1 MSDEARPEP
10 PSAATDPAGGDPT
23 LASDDELVAEGLRA
37 LRAEGPSEASRQ
49 QLLAGLGLDDEPR
62 RRSRLLLREPFAS
75 VTQGLALGLV
85 LGLVLVVLRVL
96 IR

>member
-1 MSDEARPEP
+1 VSDEARPEHLH
-10 PSAATDPAGGDPT
+10 AAPDHVGGGRSPE
-23 LASDDELVAEGLRA
+23 SDDELVAEGLRA

-49 QLLAGLGLDDEPR
+49 QLLLELGLDAEPR
-62 RRSRLLLREPFAS
+62 RLSRSPLREPFGS
-75 VTQGLALGLV
+75 ISQGLALGLA

>member
-1 MSDEARPEP
+1 MSDEARPEHP
-10 PSAATDPAGGDPT
+10 RAASDPAGAALSP
-23 LASDDELVAEGLRA
+23 ASDDELVAEGLRA

-49 QLLAGLGLDDEPR
+49 QLLADLGLDDEPR
-62 RRSRLLLREPFAS
+62 RRSRVLLREPFAS
-75 VTQGLALGLV
+75 VTQGLALGLA